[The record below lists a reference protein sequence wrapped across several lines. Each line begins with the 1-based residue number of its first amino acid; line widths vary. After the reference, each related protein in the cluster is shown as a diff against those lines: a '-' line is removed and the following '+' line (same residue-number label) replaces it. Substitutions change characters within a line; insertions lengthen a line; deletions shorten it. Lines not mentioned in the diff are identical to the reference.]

1 MLNNGRTW
9 FKFNILN
16 MAMLETGSG
25 SGSAQC
31 CMLLLMNR
39 KNAQFEL

>member
-9 FKFNILN
+9 FRFSILN

-25 SGSAQC
+25 LGSAQ
-31 CMLLLMNR
+31 
-39 KNAQFEL
+39 